1 MPNAVNITL
10 DEARELVS
18 NRLLWPRVSEF
29 LWDFAPQVHESWLGG
44 SVVKWLGSEG
54 STQLPHNHLTAQPLN
69 RLTMSSPRVKR
80 YILESLGVEP
90 CFHTFPKED
99 GSRILLLDGATLESA
114 AKWLGALACAES
126 LRRVTSGEVVR
137 ELKSKLRGI
146 YPEVFSY
153 TAYFSGLDS
162 SHRDTEAQSLEDEIV
177 STGCNMLFSAIAG
190 LPASLVSRLKL
201 KLPKSL
207 CELCVSPLLGHPLCG
222 QPSAGGYAPLRLKER
237 SSQTNLSAV
246 LKLFK
251 LKFPEAYK
259 LCC

>member
-1 MPNAVNITL
+1 MDGVITME
-10 DEARELVS
+10 DARALVGDAK
-18 NRLLWPRVSEF
+18 LWPRVRDF
-29 LWDFAPQVHESWLGG
+29 LWDFAPQVHESWLEP
-44 SVVKWLGSEG
+44 K
-54 STQLPHNHLTAQPLN
+54 QLSL
-69 RLTMSSPRVKR
+69 RDSPRVKR
-80 YILESLGVEP
+80 YILDSLGVEQ
-90 CFHTFPKED
+90 CFHAFPKDD

-126 LRRVTSGEVVR
+126 LRRVTSGEIVR
-137 ELKSKLRGI
+137 ELKAKLRGI

-153 TAYFSGLDS
+153 TAYFKENDFQR
-162 SHRDTEAQSLEDEIV
+162 RDAETQRLEDEVV
-177 STGCNMLFSAIAG
+177 STGYNMLFSAIAG

-207 CELCVSPLLGHPLCG
+207 CDLCVS
-222 QPSAGGYAPLRLKER
+222 APLRLEER
-237 SSQTNLSAV
+237 PSQTNLSAV

>member
-1 MPNAVNITL
+1 MDGVITME
-10 DEARELVS
+10 DARTLVGDTK
-18 NRLLWPRVSEF
+18 LWPRVRDF
-29 LWDFAPQVHESWLGG
+29 LWDFAPQVHESWLEDVLATKNAENAKNGKNALCDLCALCG
-44 SVVKWLGSEG
+44 KER
-54 STQLPHNHLTAQPLN
+54 NA
-69 RLTMSSPRVKR
+69 PRVKR

-90 CFHTFPKED
+90 CFHAFPKED

-146 YPEVFSY
+146 YPEVFGY
-153 TAYFSGLDS
+153 TAYFNVAAKNA
-162 SHRDTEAQSLEDEIV
+162 DTAKTPEEIV
-177 STGCNMLFSAIAG
+177 AIGFKMLFSQLAD
-190 LPASLVSRLKL
+190 LPKSLVARLKF

-207 CELCVSPLLGHPLCG
+207 CELCVLCG
-222 QPSAGGYAPLRLKER
+222 KEECAVSR
-237 SSQTNLSAV
+237 SAV

-259 LCC
+259 LCF

>member
-1 MPNAVNITL
+1 MSNEANISIDDARAL
-10 DEARELVS
+10 VADEA
-18 NRLLWPRVSEF
+18 LWPRVRDF
-29 LWDFAPQVHESWLGG
+29 LWDFAPQVHESWLEDVLATKNAENAKNGKNALCDLCALCG
-44 SVVKWLGSEG
+44 KER
-54 STQLPHNHLTAQPLN
+54 NA
-69 RLTMSSPRVKR
+69 PRVKR

-90 CFHTFPKED
+90 CFHAFPKED

-137 ELKSKLRGI
+137 GLKSKFRGI

-153 TAYFSGLDS
+153 TAYFKENDFQRRDAYPPAEGCPQSGCPS
-162 SHRDTEAQSLEDEIV
+162 RGETQRLEDEVV
-177 STGCNMLFSAIAG
+177 STGYNMLFSAIAG

-207 CELCVSPLLGHPLCG
+207 CDLCVS
-222 QPSAGGYAPLRLKER
+222 APLRLKER
-237 SSQTNLSAV
+237 SSQTSLSAV

>member
-1 MPNAVNITL
+1 MDGVITM
-10 DEARELVS
+10 DDARALVGDVK
-18 NRLLWPRVSEF
+18 LWPRVRDF
-29 LWDFAPQVHESWLGG
+29 LWDFAPQIHMSWLDDF
-44 SVVKWLGSEG
+44 
-54 STQLPHNHLTAQPLN
+54 TQRSREAESAETLVPSAISASL
-69 RLTMSSPRVKR
+69 REMKSSRVKR
-80 YILESLGVEP
+80 YILDSLGVEP

-137 ELKSKLRGI
+137 GLKSKFRGI

-153 TAYFSGLDS
+153 TAYFKENDFQRRDAYPPAEGCPQSGCPSRGETLS
-162 SHRDTEAQSLEDEIV
+162 AQRISED
-177 STGCNMLFSAIAG
+177 GCKMLFSVLAE
-190 LPASLVSRLKL
+190 LPEPLIRRMKL
-201 KLPKSL
+201 KFPKGL
-207 CELCVSPLLGHPLCG
+207 CDLCLS
-222 QPSAGGYAPLRLKER
+222 APLREMKAKLP
-237 SSQTNLSAV
+237 AV

>member
-18 NRLLWPRVSEF
+18 NRLLWSRVRDF
-29 LWDFAPQVHESWLGG
+29 LWDFAPQVHESWL
-44 SVVKWLGSEG
+44 EPN
-54 STQLPHNHLTAQPLN
+54 QLSL
-69 RLTMSSPRVKR
+69 MDSPRVKR
-80 YILESLGVEP
+80 YILDSLGVEP

-99 GSRILLLDGATLESA
+99 GSRILLLDGATLEST

-137 ELKSKLRGI
+137 GLRTKLRGI

-153 TAYFSGLDS
+153 TAYFKENDFQRRDAYPPAEGCPQSGCPS
-162 SHRDTEAQSLEDEIV
+162 RGETQRLEDEVV
-177 STGCNMLFSAIAG
+177 STGYNMLFSAIAG

-207 CELCVSPLLGHPLCG
+207 CDLC
-222 QPSAGGYAPLRLKER
+222 AFAPLRLKER
-237 SSQTNLSAV
+237 SSQINLSAV

>member
-1 MPNAVNITL
+1 MDCVITME
-10 DEARELVS
+10 DARSLVGDAK
-18 NRLLWPRVSEF
+18 LWPRVRDF
-29 LWDFAPQVHESWLGG
+29 LWDFAPQVHESWL
-44 SVVKWLGSEG
+44 EPN
-54 STQLPHNHLTAQPLN
+54 QLSL
-69 RLTMSSPRVKR
+69 RDSPRVKR

-137 ELKSKLRGI
+137 GLKSKLRGV
-146 YPEVFSY
+146 YPEVFNF
-153 TAYFSGLDS
+153 TAYFKDLDS
-162 SHRDTEAQSLEDEIV
+162 RGGAEARSEDIV
-177 STGCNMLFSAIAG
+177 AEVVANGYGLLFSAFSK
-190 LPASLVSRLKL
+190 LPASVVSRAKF
-201 KLPKSL
+201 KLPKDL
-207 CELCVSPLLGHPLCG
+207 RVSASPREIDLP
-222 QPSAGGYAPLRLKER
+222 
-237 SSQTNLSAV
+237 AV

>member
-18 NRLLWPRVSEF
+18 NRLLWSRVRDF
-29 LWDFAPQVHESWLGG
+29 LWDFAPQVHESWLEP
-44 SVVKWLGSEG
+44 K
-54 STQLPHNHLTAQPLN
+54 QLSL
-69 RLTMSSPRVKR
+69 RDSPRVKR

-90 CFHTFPKED
+90 CFHTFPKDD

-126 LRRVTSGEVVR
+126 LRRVTFGEVVR

-146 YPEVFSY
+146 YPEVFGY
-153 TAYFSGLDS
+153 TAYFGEFASR
-162 SHRDTEAQSLEDEIV
+162 RDAEAQSLQTVVVEEGYSLLQSV
-177 STGCNMLFSAIAG
+177 VAN
-190 LPASLVSRLKL
+190 LPSPLVARLKF
-201 KLPKSL
+201 KLPKGLCASASL
-207 CELCVSPLLGHPLCG
+207 REV
-222 QPSAGGYAPLRLKER
+222 K
-237 SSQTNLSAV
+237 LSAV

>member
-1 MPNAVNITL
+1 MMPNAVNITL

-29 LWDFAPQVHESWLGG
+29 LWDFAPQVHESWLEP
-44 SVVKWLGSEG
+44 K
-54 STQLPHNHLTAQPLN
+54 QLSF
-69 RLTMSSPRVKR
+69 RDSPRVKR

-90 CFHTFPKED
+90 SFHTFPKED
-99 GSRILLLDGATLESA
+99 GSRILLLDGANLEST

-146 YPEVFSY
+146 YPEVFGY
-153 TAYFSGLDS
+153 TAYFKDLDS
-162 SHRDTEAQSLEDEIV
+162 RGGAEARSEDIV
-177 STGCNMLFSAIAG
+177 AEVVANGYGLLFSAFSK
-190 LPASLVSRLKL
+190 LPASVVSRAKF
-201 KLPKSL
+201 KLPKDL
-207 CELCVSPLLGHPLCG
+207 RVSASPREIDLPV
-222 QPSAGGYAPLRLKER
+222 
-237 SSQTNLSAV
+237 V

>member
-1 MPNAVNITL
+1 MDGVITME
-10 DEARELVS
+10 DARALVGEVK
-18 NRLLWPRVSEF
+18 LWPRVRDF
-29 LWDFAPQVHESWLGG
+29 LWDFAPQVHESWL
-44 SVVKWLGSEG
+44 EPN
-54 STQLPHNHLTAQPLN
+54 QLSLKD
-69 RLTMSSPRVKR
+69 SPRVKR
-80 YILESLGVEP
+80 YILDSLGVEP

-99 GSRILLLDGATLESA
+99 GSRILLLDGATLEST

-126 LRRVTSGEVVR
+126 LRRITSGEVVR
-137 ELKSKLRGI
+137 GLKSKLRGI

-153 TAYFSGLDS
+153 TAYFKENDFQR
-162 SHRDTEAQSLEDEIV
+162 RDAETQRLEDEVV
-177 STGCNMLFSAIAG
+177 STGYNMLFSAIAG

-207 CELCVSPLLGHPLCG
+207 CDLCVS
-222 QPSAGGYAPLRLKER
+222 APLRLKER
-237 SSQTNLSAV
+237 SSQINLSAV